1 MKREADN
8 DEPER
13 AVSQRK
19 IASRAGGLLGAV
31 LLSGCFT
38 YVPVDRA
45 SVAPGQ
51 DVRVFVSRT
60 GLAQLPEALAS
71 DRWVRGSLDA
81 WDSGQLR
88 LQVPIRR
95 SVDGYLGADIR
106 EALEIPVGDVLEVER
121 REFSRGR
128 TAAMVAVGAAVATA
142 GILVITREDRAPD
155 DDGGPDPE
163 LIRLP
168 LISVPWGR

>member
-1 MKREADN
+1 M
-8 DEPER
+8 
-13 AVSQRK
+13 SQRK
-19 IASRAGGLLGAV
+19 IVSRAGGLLGAL

-38 YVPVDRA
+38 YVPVERA

-81 WDSGQLR
+81 WESGLLR

-95 SVDGYLGADIR
+95 GADGYLGPDIR
-106 EALEIPVGDVLEVER
+106 EALEIPIGDVLEVER

-128 TAAMVAVGAAVATA
+128 TAALVAAGAALAAAGIVAVTQD
-142 GILVITREDRAPD
+142 DRAPD
-155 DDGGPDPE
+155 DDGGGDPE

-168 LISVPWGR
+168 LISVPWGH

>member
-1 MKREADN
+1 M
-8 DEPER
+8 
-13 AVSQRK
+13 SQRK
-19 IASRAGGLLGAV
+19 IVSRAGGLLGAL

-51 DVRVFVSRT
+51 DVRVYVSRT
-60 GLAQLPEALAS
+60 GLAQLPEAFAT
-71 DRWVRGSLDA
+71 DRWLRGSLDS
-81 WDSGQLR
+81 WDPDLLR

-95 SVDGYLGADIR
+95 SAGGYLGPDIR
-106 EALEIPVGDVLEVER
+106 EALEIPIGDVLEVER

-128 TAAMVAVGAAVATA
+128 TAAIVAVGAAVATA

-155 DDGGPDPE
+155 DDGGGDPE

-168 LISVPWGR
+168 LISVPWGQ